1 MFTNIVVGIDGRE
14 GGREAMALAR
24 RLASDTARVSLAHV
38 YGEGVLARSS
48 GIPLEVQREDAMDLL
63 ERDGKSGWPEAGHTP
78 VFASS
83 VGRGLH
89 EQAAEL
95 GADLIVVGSC
105 RRGLVGRVLLGDDTR
120 SAFNGAPCA
129 IAISP
134 RGYVPRSER
143 LAVVTV
149 GYNGSPESE
158 FALATAREIAAPS
171 GALVKVLWVLGP
183 REVHERAFL
192 PADWPRMAE
201 EMVEQTQGLLDAMED
216 VDGVAVYGGPREELI
231 RLSAVGDLLILG
243 SRGYGPLG
251 SVLHG
256 SVSSYV
262 ERHAECPLLVVPR
275 GATRRGVPEHAGGE
289 AIVLGV

>member
-38 YGEGVLARSS
+38 YCEGVLARSS
-48 GIPLEVQREDAMDLL
+48 GVPLEVQREDAMDLL
-63 ERDGKSGWPEAGHTP
+63 EREGKTGWPEAYHTP
-78 VFASS
+78 VCATS

-89 EQAAEL
+89 EQAAEQR
-95 GADLIVVGSC
+95 ADLIVVGSC

-120 SAFNGAPCA
+120 AAFNGAPCA
-129 IAISP
+129 IAITP
-134 RGYVPRSER
+134 RGHVPRSDSM
-143 LAVVTV
+143 AVVTV

-158 FALATAREIAAPS
+158 FALSTAREIAAPS
-171 GALVKVLWVLGP
+171 GALVKVLWVIGP
-183 REVHERAFL
+183 REVRERTFL

-201 EMVEQTQGLLDAMED
+201 EMVMQTQGLLDAIDD

-231 RLSAVGDLLILG
+231 RLSAVSDLLILG
-243 SRGYGPLG
+243 SRGYGPMG

-256 SVSSYV
+256 SVSSHV
-262 ERHAECPLLVVPR
+262 ERHAECPLVVVPR
-275 GATRRGVPEHAGGE
+275 VAERRQVSEHARGGVV
-289 AIVLGV
+289 VLEV